1 VVFPLI
7 DSNSVFMTDPM
18 RRIFTLYASLRRPS
32 SRLGHKL
39 NHGYFP
45 AILAK
50 SNSPPISSDPYPM
63 QQQQTKCGIQSVILH
78 KKLIITTQILK
89 TVYLPP
95 DTTLWLNEK
104 FRLGGVKV
112 CLFEYVY
119 IFLKCL
125 LGCRR
130 KRRNYQR
137 SGKLPLQREIVK
149 LSMQCFLPFY
159 DVR

>member
-1 VVFPLI
+1 MNDFFISYLQFYLDLIATSENVSLLYHLANKGKTVRDAESHTYSVVLPLI

-18 RRIFTLYASLRRPS
+18 RRIFTLYASLHRPS

-78 KKLIITTQILK
+78 EK
-89 TVYLPP
+89 T
-95 DTTLWLNEK
+95 N
-104 FRLGGVKV
+104 
-112 CLFEYVY
+112 
-119 IFLKCL
+119 
-125 LGCRR
+125 
-130 KRRNYQR
+130 NYDR
-137 SGKLPLQREIVK
+137 S
-149 LSMQCFLPFY
+149 
-159 DVR
+159 